1 MRSRCISG
9 DIPTTVRL
17 PVAPSDM
24 LLEIHCDSGQLTEL
38 RDLSLSGSMAGS
50 IPTEM

>member
-1 MRSRCISG
+1 MRARCG
-9 DIPTTVRL
+9 CRDICGVM
-17 PVAPSDM
+17 PSHM

-38 RDLSLSGSMAGS
+38 RDLSLSGSMTGS